1 MKRLAALLVL
11 AAALAAGAASAAPQ
25 AGKFTVVFAPPKNN
39 DEKILVNLLKQAQM
53 PKVFNLMGQHMKLT
67 RNIKISVQGGNAGP
81 YYNPKTG
88 TIVLNHPFSALA
100 LNYWFKKYPKAK
112 PYDIGY
118 RFAEL
123 VYFVL
128 FHEVGHALVD
138 QWDIPVL
145 GREEDAVD
153 AFSTIFMTEI
163 VKRGDFALAGA
174 EFFLDLDKLTGA
186 AGKLNFADEHS
197 FSKQRAYSIACW
209 VYGSDP
215 AKWSKTNLSSFLP
228 ASRRVRCPDEYS
240 KLKKSWLGLLK
251 PHLK

>member
-1 MKRLAALLVL
+1 MLLALIALAV
-11 AAALAAGAASAAPQ
+11 ALAAGAASAAPQ
-25 AGKFTVVFAPPKNN
+25 PGKFKVVFAPPKNA
-39 DEKILVNLLKQAQM
+39 DEKILVSLLKQAQM
-53 PKVFNLMGQHMKLT
+53 PKVFGILSQRMKLT
-67 RNIKISVQGGNAGP
+67 RNVTISVQGGNAGP

-118 RFAEL
+118 HFAEL

-197 FSKQRAYSIACW
+197 FNKQRAYSIACW

-215 AKWSKTNLSSFLP
+215 AKWSKTNLATFLP
-228 ASRRVRCPDEYS
+228 PARRVRCADEYT
-240 KLKKSWLGLLK
+240 KLRKAWFGLLK
-251 PHLK
+251 PHLR

>member
-1 MKRLAALLVL
+1 MKRIALLVVV
-11 AAALAAGAASAAPQ
+11 AAALSAGAAGAAAPPH
-25 AGKFTVVFAPPKNN
+25 FTVVFAPPKNN
-39 DEKILVNLLKQAQM
+39 DEKILVSLLQQAQM
-53 PKVFNLMGQHMKLT
+53 PKVFSLLGQHMKLT
-67 RNIKISVQGGNAGP
+67 RNITISVQGGNAGP
-81 YYNPKTG
+81 YYSPQRS

-118 RFAEL
+118 KFAEL

-153 AFSTIFMTEI
+153 AFSTIFMTEV

-186 AGKLNFADEHS
+186 GANLNFADEHS
-197 FSKQRAYSIACW
+197 FNKQRAYSIACW

-215 AKWSKTNLSSFLP
+215 VKWSQTNLKTFIP
-228 ASRRVRCPDEYS
+228 TARRVRCADEYR